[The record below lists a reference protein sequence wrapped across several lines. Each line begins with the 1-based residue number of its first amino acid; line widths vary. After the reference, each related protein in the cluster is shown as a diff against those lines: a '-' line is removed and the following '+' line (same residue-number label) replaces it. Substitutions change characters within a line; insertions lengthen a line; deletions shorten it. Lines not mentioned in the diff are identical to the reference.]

1 MPFTTTS
8 RKTKAATATKVRKT
22 MATAGTKVPTREA
35 IAKAVQDYLAA
46 NYDSLLVH
54 AGLAHSPALD
64 AMFAEIDRNLE
75 ASEQITAR
83 LRAQD

>member
-1 MPFTTTS
+1 MPLTVT
-8 RKTKAATATKVRKT
+8 RKTKAASKAAGRKPI
-22 MATAGTKVPTREA
+22 APAGAGAPTPEA
-35 IAKAVQDYLAA
+35 IAKAVQDYMAA

-54 AGLAHSPALD
+54 AAIARSPALD

>member
-1 MPFTTTS
+1 MPFTTART
-8 RKTKAATATKVRKT
+8 TKAAAKTTGRKT
-22 MATAGTKVPTREA
+22 AAPASAKAPAPDA
-35 IAKAVQDYLAA
+35 IAKAVQDYMTA

-54 AGLAHSPALD
+54 AAIAQSPALD

>member
-1 MPFTTTS
+1 MPATTAQTTRTTG
-8 RKTKAATATKVRKT
+8 RKTSAP
-22 MATAGTKVPTREA
+22 AGANAPAPEA
-35 IAKAVQDYLAA
+35 ISKAVQDYMTA

-54 AGLAHSPALD
+54 AAIAHSPAID